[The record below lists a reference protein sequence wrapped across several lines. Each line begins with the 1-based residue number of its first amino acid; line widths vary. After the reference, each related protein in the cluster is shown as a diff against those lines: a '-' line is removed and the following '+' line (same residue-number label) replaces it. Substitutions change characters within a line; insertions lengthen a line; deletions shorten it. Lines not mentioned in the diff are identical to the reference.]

1 MIMPKDSSVNFKVF
15 FPPTNSAFHQ
25 IGTLFLKNQ
34 ILKYWILSN
43 TFLPISIDMIIRL
56 FFNLFMWLSTLLDSK
71 NLLPPQ
77 KNKIHKKESNSI
89 NICPSIKASDFI
101 LCLERKKNTIPDL
114 GHRYI
119 WVGTWD
125 YSRKWLFMGIHV
137 NHEEM
142 WECLLY

>member
-1 MIMPKDSSVNFKVF
+1 MSKDSLVNFKVCF
-15 FPPTNSAFHQ
+15 SPTNSTFHQ
-25 IGTLFLKNQ
+25 IGALFLKNQ
-34 ILKYWILSN
+34 ILKYWILSKA
-43 TFLPISIDMIIRL
+43 FLPISTDMIIRL
-56 FFNLFMWLSTLLDSK
+56 FFNLFMWLSTLFDLK
-71 NLLPPQ
+71 NHPP
-77 KNKIHKKESNSI
+77 KNKIHEKESNSI

-142 WECLLY
+142 WECLHY